1 MVRVLFFFFQPVTST
16 TPIKRF
22 RFVTPSVRANTHA
35 ACTLLYAHAH
45 TPSPHPQS
53 QHTMDAALRG
63 AGAALQPLM
72 GGLATLL
79 SPTRP
84 RPKPVTLPVAPT
96 PAPPSS
102 VAATDAALDG
112 LVRAAP
118 KWATLPLR
126 ERAALLRQT
135 IVTAGKVRREE

>member
-1 MVRVLFFFFQPVTST
+1 
-16 TPIKRF
+16 
-22 RFVTPSVRANTHA
+22 
-35 ACTLLYAHAH
+35 
-45 TPSPHPQS
+45 
-53 QHTMDAALRG
+53 MDAALRG

-84 RPKPVTLPVAPT
+84 RPKPVVLPVAPK

-118 KWATLPLR
+118 GWATLPLT

-135 IVTAGKVRREE
+135 IVTAGKVRKEE